1 MLQIPKINKRP
12 KVLMK
17 PFYLLTPKETTTLD
31 QLSLERSY
39 SSLELLSSTMFW
51 VLTENT
57 RSGCG
62 FHPTS
67 TQKLDRVSIDD
78 LNHSRCRLSMAWLGR
93 RSSQSAH
100 TMRKNRAL
108 LVSLGCFESTPQPAR
123 RGKSQPIAPITNLN
137 PWKVFACLEYLV
149 KKLKLTV
156 ENAPKGFKLIC
167 DAFKKFFS
175 FSIFDEI
182 PDVETLKKKA
192 QSAVYDIVGMIV
204 SVAEYVESLQQELF
218 EKPPS
223 PPPRGLISS
232 ALRSHL
238 LK

>member
-1 MLQIPKINKRP
+1 
-12 KVLMK
+12 MK
-17 PFYLLTPKETTTLD
+17 LFYRLTDDETTALD
-31 QLSLERSY
+31 QLTLERSF
-39 SSLELLSSTMFW
+39 SSLELLSSIVFW

-57 RSGCG
+57 RSGRG

-67 TQKLDRVSIDD
+67 AEKLDRVSIDD
-78 LNHSRCRLSMAWLGR
+78 LNHSRCRLSMAWLGQ

-100 TMRKNRAL
+100 TMRKNRAFL
-108 LVSLGCFESTPQPAR
+108 ISLGCFESAPQPAR

-137 PWKVFACLEYLV
+137 PWKVLACLEYLV
-149 KKLKLTV
+149 KKLGLTT
-156 ENAPKGFKLIC
+156 EKAPKGFKLIC

-175 FSIFDEI
+175 FSIFDSI

-192 QSAVYDIVGMIV
+192 QSVVYDVVGAIVP
-204 SVAEYVESLQQELF
+204 VAQYVESLHQELANN
-218 EKPPS
+218 PPS
-223 PPPRGLISS
+223 PPPKGLISS